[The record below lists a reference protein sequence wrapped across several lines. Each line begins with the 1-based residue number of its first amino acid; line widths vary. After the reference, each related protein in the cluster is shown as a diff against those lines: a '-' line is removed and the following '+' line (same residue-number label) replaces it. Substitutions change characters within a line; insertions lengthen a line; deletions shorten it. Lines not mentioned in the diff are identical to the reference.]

1 MGEFRKT
8 SFMIDMDSKEGIKFL
23 SLVTKKD
30 LGELMNEAI
39 YEYLAKTENKDIINK
54 KLIQKLASQNK

>member
-1 MGEFRKT
+1 
-8 SFMIDMDSKEGIKFL
+8 MIDMDSKEGIKFL

>member
-1 MGEFRKT
+1 VPEFVKT

-30 LGELMNEAI
+30 LGEIMNEAI

-54 KLIQKLASQNK
+54 KLIEKLASQNK

>member
-1 MGEFRKT
+1 VGEFRKT